1 MPANFLGDAA
11 QGETPVSDL
20 STEEKS
26 CGHCSLERLDISAS
40 VKRAREGALRGFVP
54 RTRPGE
60 GGSRP
65 NFIIQALRGRPIT
78 LFGTCT
84 QTRSSDYVDD
94 LERCFWGGADDD
106 PGRLTVIGNDLEV
119 SVLEVACHRR
129 CRACCEGVRRT
140 ARRIKGEPAGRDLPP
155 PPDAHD

>member
-1 MPANFLGDAA
+1 V
-11 QGETPVSDL
+11 TDL
-20 STEEKS
+20 STVEKS
-26 CGHCSLERLDISAS
+26 CGHCSLERLNISAS
-40 VKRAREGALRGFVP
+40 VKRAHEGALRGFVP
-54 RTRPGE
+54 RTRLDE
-60 GGSRP
+60 GRSRP
-65 NFIIQALRGRPIT
+65 NLIIQALRGRPIT

-94 LERCFWGGADDD
+94 LECCFWGGADDD